1 MKKTMLVML
10 NEVGTSLRRAQFIIM
25 AIGLP
30 LLAGIAALIIILV
43 NRDAPQTQAPPP
55 VEQLEQ
61 TQSDGFVDPGNLIQ
75 ALPEDLPPG
84 LLVAYEDQASAQA
97 ALEAEEIGGYYLIPA
112 DYAVRGELTYV
123 RVRYNPAS
131 DHLGTGALEGAMEWV
146 LFSNLVGDA
155 ETAANIWHPFDLREV
170 ALKGTEPEAE
180 DSWIVELFPTLMTL
194 ILYMVI
200 LMPASGLVNAITDE
214 KKNRILEVLMSS
226 LSPDQLLTGKILA
239 LGLLGLLQ
247 TALWVGVLW
256 LVVRFGGQA
265 LNIPTGFEVPTSMVV
280 WAFVYG
286 FLGYAMYGAQLAGLG
301 ALVPDLKDARGASF
315 LLLSPMIIV
324 YVLMTVIFV
333 SPNGAFALFMSFFP
347 LTAPVGMIARMT
359 ATTVPVWQA
368 VLAAVVQVLTAILI
382 VRLVTRMFHA
392 QNLLSGQP
400 FSVQRYFRI
409 LLGRPA

>member
-1 MKKTMLVML
+1 MKKTVLVML
-10 NEVGTSLRRAQFIIM
+10 NEVGTSMRRMQFIIM
-25 AIGLP
+25 AVGLP
-30 LLAGIAALIIILV
+30 LVAGLAALIIILL
-43 NRDAPQTQAPPP
+43 NPDGTQSPQSSPP
-55 VEQLEQ
+55 VEMVQ
-61 TQSDGFVDPGNLIQ
+61 TEVDGFVDTGGLIQ
-75 ALPEDLPPG
+75 ALPGDLPPG
-84 LLVAYEDQASAQA
+84 MFVQYEDAAAAQA
-97 ALEAEEIGGYYLIPA
+97 ALEAEEISGYYLIPA
-112 DYAVRGELTYV
+112 DYASSGELTYV
-123 RVRYNPAS
+123 RDEYNPAS
-131 DHLGTGALEGAMEWV
+131 DRLSTGAMEWV

-155 ETAANIWHPFDLREV
+155 EMAASVWRPLDVRETALQ
-170 ALKGTEPEAE
+170 GSEPEAE
-180 DSWIVELFPTLMTL
+180 ESWIVDLFPTLMTL

-256 LVVRFGGQA
+256 AVVRFGGVS
-265 LNIPTGFEVPTSMVV
+265 LNIPSGFELPTSMLV

-286 FLGYAMYGAQLAGLG
+286 FLGYCMYGAQLAGLG

-315 LLLSPMIIV
+315 ILLSPMIIV
-324 YVLMTVIFV
+324 YMLMTVIFV
-333 SPNGAFALFMSFFP
+333 APNGAYALIMSFFP

-359 ATTVPVWQA
+359 ATSVPLWQA
-368 VLAAVVQVLTAILI
+368 VLAAVIQALTALLI
-382 VRLVTRMFHA
+382 VRLVARMFHA